1 MASSKPDDRPI
12 TPTGNISEII
22 SPVTTQK
29 ISEPESTFKDDPDR
43 LSRPRSISRKSSGPL
58 VVARSEPDV
67 KTHTEYPPDDARGM
81 SPRRSSAEC
90 DEMTMQTRA
99 SIRQYV
105 LPLFSRRWDLEQGIT
120 ALHLSLQQ
128 TGAPSSHYLLL

>member
-1 MASSKPDDRPI
+1 MTSFKPDDRPI
-12 TPTGNISEII
+12 TPIGNISETV

-29 ISEPESTFKDDPDR
+29 TSEPESVSKDDPDR

-90 DEMTMQTRA
+90 DEMAMQTRA
-99 SIRQYV
+99 VIRQYV
-105 LPLFSRRWDLEQGIT
+105 LPLLLRKGDLKQGTT
-120 ALHLSLQQ
+120 ALHLNLQ
-128 TGAPSSHYLLL
+128 